1 MSTEKPNPQS
11 PNKATSPRIIKENK
25 LSPGGKSV
33 IDSLLTD
40 NPAKKKGDW
49 IVNTRKKLIEFRNE
63 EGIIE
68 NFTIAK
74 NDGFVKK
81 KLWNRIADDLNIG
94 VNGEEVSKKYKYLL
108 SQYRKV
114 IDQRKT
120 SGEGKVSWLYADT
133 FDKVLGGK
141 AFNDP
146 ESKWEIGGDELILE
160 DNSNKAEKEVE
171 KEVYRDCPSKK
182 SKKVRD
188 MEYQDMKMKVMAKL
202 LDTDKSE
209 NIDEVKALEEK
220 LGKRINTMD
229 AKLDQIFD
237 AIGKINK

>member
-11 PNKATSPRIIKENK
+11 SNKATPPRIIKENK
-25 LSPGGKSV
+25 LSPGDESV
-33 IDSLLTD
+33 IDSLLAD
-40 NPAKKKGDW
+40 NSAKKQIDW
-49 IVNTRKKLIEFRNE
+49 IVSTRTKLNELRNE
-63 EGIIE
+63 EGMIE

-81 KLWNRIADDLNIG
+81 KLWNKIADDLNIG

-114 IDQRKT
+114 IDQTKT

-141 AFNDP
+141 ASNDP
-146 ESKWEIGGDELILE
+146 ESKWEIRGDESILE
-160 DNSNKAEKEVE
+160 DNSDKAEKEVE

-188 MEYQDMKMKVMAKL
+188 ME
-202 LDTDKSE
+202 
-209 NIDEVKALEEK
+209 
-220 LGKRINTMD
+220 
-229 AKLDQIFD
+229 
-237 AIGKINK
+237 